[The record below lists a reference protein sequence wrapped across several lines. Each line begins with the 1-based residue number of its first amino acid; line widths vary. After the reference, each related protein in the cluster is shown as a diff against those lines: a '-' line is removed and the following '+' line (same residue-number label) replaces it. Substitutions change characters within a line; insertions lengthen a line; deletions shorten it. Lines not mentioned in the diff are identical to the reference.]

1 MMVFFVNDDGFTSL
15 HVIDLKRSVSIL
27 LASMMSVLSCL
38 VTVGSPLYDSLQY
51 AVYVLVSLHQM
62 IV

>member
-38 VTVGSPLYDSLQY
+38 VTVRSPLYDSLQY

>member
-1 MMVFFVNDDGFTSL
+1 
-15 HVIDLKRSVSIL
+15 
-27 LASMMSVLSCL
+27 MMSVLSCL
-38 VTVGSPLYDSLQY
+38 VTVRSPLYDSLQY